1 METKQ
6 LSTLKRELTEA
17 DLCARVETL
26 DLSDFV
32 IERLKGKDIATLG
45 ALLDADIEYLEK
57 IFHERP
63 SIVGYI
69 ADAVHKKGGC
79 LKNEYAD
86 LNISEDVALIP
97 IEILDL
103 SPRVKKRFR
112 YSGLRVFGDLLSYT
126 ADELLRIRQFGEDS
140 LKEVKDYLKLF
151 GYTLKDD
158 APTIDE
164 VRQKLKA
171 EGAHLLEEIFSNK
184 VYLVL
189 YRNGIYTIEDLQNYG
204 PDVINLY
211 GMGELRRRELAETM
225 TAYNLQFNINAKKI
239 EIPTNNGETK
249 ENTPK
254 AVVMP
259 TEEVVAEAKRENDA
273 IRARI
278 EKKEALVAEY
288 DRLLQERQE
297 LLAREQELD
306 ALIATKLKD
315 MNDVKVGATHG
326 RK

>member
-1 METKQ
+1 METKK
-6 LSTLKRELTEA
+6 LSTLKRDLTDSDKSLVVEL
-17 DLCARVETL
+17 L
-26 DLSDFV
+26 DLSDE
-32 IERLKGKDIATLG
+32 ITRRLKGKNINTLG
-45 ALLDADIEYLEK
+45 DLLNTDIEHLRL
-57 IFHERP
+57 IFP
-63 SIVGYI
+63 DQKYFVGYI
-69 ADAVHKKGGC
+69 ADAVHKKGAC

-97 IEILDL
+97 IEVLDL
-103 SPRVKKRFR
+103 SPRVKKRFK
-112 YSGLRVFGDLLSYT
+112 YAGLKVFGDLLSYN
-126 ADELLRIRQFGEDS
+126 ADELLRIRQFGEDC

-151 GYTLKDD
+151 GYSLKDD

-204 PDVINLY
+204 PEVNNLF
-211 GMGELRRRELAETM
+211 GMGALRRRELAEKM
-225 TAYNLQFNINAKKI
+225 TAYNIQFNINAKKI
-239 EIPTNNGETK
+239 EIPTNGETK
-249 ENTPK
+249 EDAPK

>member
-1 METKQ
+1 M
-6 LSTLKRELTEA
+6 
-17 DLCARVETL
+17 
-26 DLSDFV
+26 
-32 IERLKGKDIATLG
+32 
-45 ALLDADIEYLEK
+45 
-57 IFHERP
+57 
-63 SIVGYI
+63 
-69 ADAVHKKGGC
+69 
-79 LKNEYAD
+79 
-86 LNISEDVALIP
+86 
-97 IEILDL
+97 
-103 SPRVKKRFR
+103 
-112 YSGLRVFGDLLSYT
+112 SYN
-126 ADELLRIRQFGEDS
+126 ADELLRIRQFGEES

-239 EIPTNNGETK
+239 GIPTNNGETK

>member
-1 METKQ
+1 METKK
-6 LSTLKRELTEA
+6 LSTLKRDLTDSDKSLDIEL
-17 DLCARVETL
+17 L
-26 DLSDFV
+26 DLSEQIV
-32 IERLKGKDIATLG
+32 ERLKRRNINTLG
-45 ALLDADIEYLEK
+45 DLLNTDKEHLEL
-57 IFHERP
+57 IFQDHQYV
-63 SIVGYI
+63 VGYI

-112 YSGLRVFGDLLSYT
+112 HSGLRVFGDLLSYT

-204 PDVINLY
+204 PDVMNLY